1 MSQLSRIMATV
12 APKQTKKPKRKKK
25 PPPKFVD
32 RLPPWKPHSM
42 SEMQWDALQAQYQE
56 FEDYTC
62 EVNGRAVPDRE
73 GVTARTSMVH
83 SAVKIQRWWWMWRF
97 RKWLPERRT
106 YRQWV
111 RDNGFLAVMIE
122 FKFPFRRDPLLL
134 GKQLLGVNIQKL
146 PFT

>member
-1 MSQLSRIMATV
+1 
-12 APKQTKKPKRKKK
+12 
-25 PPPKFVD
+25 
-32 RLPPWKPHSM
+32 M

-62 EVNGRAVPDRE
+62 EVNGWAVPDRE
-73 GVTARTSMVH
+73 GVKPWQRWTPSATARTSMVH

-134 GKQLLGVNIQKL
+134 GKQLLGVNIDKL